1 VLIQG
6 YYKKERDMSR
16 KLFYVFSILITISL
30 LVTACGGDATEA
42 PAPATG
48 GEGEC
53 PECPAAEEVVIK
65 ETVIVEVPAE
75 AAEAPAPEIIQAAGY
90 GEVLKAVQARGNV
103 VCGVHTELLGFGYLD
118 ENGRNIGFD
127 IDFCRAVAA
136 AVLGDPEAI
145 EAVPITAAD
154 RGPVLQT
161 GEVDLVTR
169 NMTWTSKRDAEW
181 GNFTW
186 ITFYDGQG
194 FLVRA
199 DSGVATLQDMEG
211 ATVCVTTGT
220 TTEKNLATAFT
231 DAGLTYEAVTFE
243 ETSAVYGAYE
253 EGRCDVATSDKS
265 QLAAVRAGFENPDDH
280 IILDITISKE
290 PLTPAVPTGDAQWLD
305 IVKTVIWGLINAE
318 EFGITSANVEEMKGS
333 EDANIRA
340 LLGVEGEADWGYTAL
355 GLAPGSIAQA
365 ITAVGNYGEIYDRYF
380 GAEGI
385 AFTLDRGLNNLWTN
399 GGMIYAPPIK

>member
-1 VLIQG
+1 MFRKMFVVFSVLIA
-6 YYKKERDMSR
+6 
-16 KLFYVFSILITISL
+16 ISL
-30 LVTACGGDATEA
+30 LAVACGGEEA
-42 PAPATG
+42 AVETV
-48 GEGEC
+48 E
-53 PECPAAEEVVIK
+53 VIK
-65 ETVIVEVPAE
+65 TVIVEVPVEGE
-75 AAEAPAPEIIQAAGY
+75 AVAPEIIQAAGY
-90 GEVLKAVQARGNV
+90 GETLQAVLARGKV

-118 ENGRNIGFD
+118 ANGRNIGFD

-161 GEVDLVTR
+161 GEVDLVVR
-169 NMTWTSKRDAEW
+169 NMTLTSKREAEW

-194 FLVRA
+194 FLVGA
-199 DSGVATLQDMEG
+199 DSGITNLEDMDG

-220 TTEKNLATAFT
+220 TTEKNLATAFG
-231 DAGLTYEAVTFE
+231 DAGLSYEAVTFE

-265 QLAAVRAGFENPDDH
+265 QLAAVRAGFQNPADH
-280 IILDITISKE
+280 VILDLTISKE
-290 PLTPAVPTGDAQWLD
+290 PLTPAVPTGDAQWMD

-318 EFGITSANVEEMKGS
+318 EFDVTSANVEEMKGS
-333 EDANIRA
+333 ENANVRA
-340 LLGVEGEADWGYTAL
+340 MLGAEGEADWGYTTL
-355 GLAPGSIAQA
+355 GLSPTALAQA
-365 ITAVGNYGEIYDRYF
+365 IAAVGNYGEIYDRYF
-380 GAEGI
+380 GPNGM
-385 AFTLDRGLNNLWTN
+385 AFSLDRGLNNLWYN

>member
-1 VLIQG
+1 
-6 YYKKERDMSR
+6 MSR
-16 KLFYVFSILITISL
+16 KLFLIFSL
-30 LVTACGGDATEA
+30 LIAFSMLATACGSK
-42 PAPATG
+42 
-48 GEGEC
+48 
-53 PECPAAEEVVIK
+53 PAAVETIEVVK
-65 ETVIVEVPAE
+65 TVVVTVPVEGTQ
-75 AAEAPAPEIIQAAGY
+75 APPEVVKPAGY
-90 GEVLKAVQARGNV
+90 GETLAAVQARGKV

-118 ENGRNIGFD
+118 ENGRNVGFD

-161 GEVDLVTR
+161 GEVDLVAR

-194 FLVRA
+194 FLVRK
-199 DSGVATLQDMEG
+199 DSGISTLQDMNG

-220 TTEKNLATAFT
+220 TTEKNLATAFG

-265 QLAAVRAGFENPDDH
+265 QLAAVRAGFQNPDDH
-280 IILDITISKE
+280 VILPMTISKE
-290 PLTPAVPTGDAQWLD
+290 PLTPAVPTGDDQWLD

-318 EFGITSANVEEMKGS
+318 EYGVTSANVDQMKS
-333 EDANIRA
+333 SSDANIRTM
-340 LLGVEGEADWGYTAL
+340 LGAEGEADWGYSTL
-355 GLAPGSIAQA
+355 GLSPDALAKA
-365 ITAVGNYGEIYDRYF
+365 ISAVGNYGEIYDRYF
-380 GAEGI
+380 GANGM
-385 AFTLDRGLNNLWTN
+385 AFQLDRGLNNLWTN
-399 GGMIYAPPIK
+399 GGLLYAPPIK

>member
-1 VLIQG
+1 
-6 YYKKERDMSR
+6 MSR
-16 KLFYVFSILITISL
+16 KLLFVFSILIALSL
-30 LVTACGGDATEA
+30 LATACKGSQTQA
-42 PAPATG
+42 PASTSGEVAPAQTV
-48 GEGEC
+48 
-53 PECPAAEEVVIK
+53 EVVK
-65 ETVIVEVPAE
+65 TVIVTVEVPVQGTAV
-75 AAEAPAPEIIQAAGY
+75 PPEVIKPAGY
-90 GEVLKAVQARGNV
+90 GETLAAIQSRGKV

-194 FLVRA
+194 FLVRK
-199 DSGVATLQDMEG
+199 DSGITSLEDMDG

-220 TTEKNLATAFT
+220 TTEKNLATAFG

-265 QLAAVRAGFENPDDH
+265 QLAAVRAGFQDPSAHE
-280 IILDITISKE
+280 ILPLTISKE
-290 PLTPAVPTGDAQWLD
+290 PLTPAVPTGDDQWLD

-318 EFGITSANVEEMKGS
+318 EYGITSANVEEMKASPNAGV
-333 EDANIRA
+333 RA
-340 LLGVEGEADWGYTAL
+340 MLGVEGEADWGYGAL
-355 GLAPGSIAQA
+355 GLSPDSLAKTIA
-365 ITAVGNYGEIYDRYF
+365 AVGNYGEIYDRYF
-380 GAEGI
+380 GPDGV

-399 GGMIYAPPIK
+399 GGLLYAPPIK

>member
-1 VLIQG
+1 
-6 YYKKERDMSR
+6 MSR
-16 KLFYVFSILITISL
+16 KRLTPFVFVFILAL
-30 LVTACGGDATEA
+30 LVSACGGAGTTQAPAAPAGDTQPQTVVETVEVIKTVIVTVEA
-42 PAPATG
+42 PAA
-48 GEGEC
+48 
-53 PECPAAEEVVIK
+53 PAATAEVQ
-65 ETVIVEVPAE
+65 
-75 AAEAPAPEIIQAAGY
+75 IIQPTGY
-90 GEVLKAVQARGNV
+90 GETLSAIQSRGKV

-118 ENGRNIGFD
+118 ASGRNVGFD

-199 DSGVATLQDMEG
+199 DSGIQTLQDMDG
-211 ATVCVTTGT
+211 ASVCVTTGT
-220 TTEKNLATAFT
+220 TTERNLATSFG

-265 QLAAVRAGFENPDDH
+265 QLAAVRAGFDNPADH
-280 IILDITISKE
+280 VILDITVSKE
-290 PLTPAVPTGDAQWLD
+290 PLTPAVPTGDAQWFD
-305 IVKTVIWGLINAE
+305 IVKSVIWGLINAE
-318 EFGITSANVEEMKGS
+318 EYGITSANVEEMKAS
-333 EDANIRA
+333 PNADIRT
-340 LLGVEGEADWGYTAL
+340 LLGAEGDWGYSTL
-355 GLAPGSIAQA
+355 GLQPDSLANAIA
-365 ITAVGNYGEIYDRYF
+365 AVGNYGEIYDRYF
-380 GAEGI
+380 GPEGL

-399 GGMIYAPPIK
+399 GGLIYAPPVK

>member
-1 VLIQG
+1 
-6 YYKKERDMSR
+6 MSR
-16 KLFYVFSILITISL
+16 KLFLVFSILIAFSL
-30 LVTACGGDATEA
+30 LVAACGTKQTET
-42 PAPATG
+42 PAV
-48 GEGEC
+48 GEVAGPVQTVE
-53 PECPAAEEVVIK
+53 VIK
-65 ETVIVEVPAE
+65 TVIVEVPVEGTAL
-75 AAEAPAPEIIQAAGY
+75 PPEIQIITPAGY
-90 GEVLKAVQARGNV
+90 GETLQAIQSRGKV

-118 ENGRNIGFD
+118 ENGRNVGFD

-199 DSGVATLQDMEG
+199 DSGVTSLAEMDG

-220 TTEKNLATAFT
+220 TTEKNLATAFA

-265 QLAAVRAGFENPDDH
+265 QLAAVKAGFANPDDH
-280 IILDITISKE
+280 VILPVTISKE
-290 PLTPAVPTGDAQWLD
+290 PLTPAVPTGDAQWMD

-318 EFGITSANVEEMKGS
+318 EYGITSANIEEMKSS
-333 EDANIRA
+333 EDAGIRA

-355 GLAPGSIAQA
+355 GLSPDALAQA
-365 ITAVGNYGEIYDRYF
+365 ISAVGNYGEIYDRYF
-380 GAEGI
+380 GSEGV

-399 GGMIYAPPIK
+399 GGLIYAPPIK

>member
-1 VLIQG
+1 
-6 YYKKERDMSR
+6 MSR
-16 KLFYVFSILITISL
+16 KLFLIFSL
-30 LVTACGGDATEA
+30 LIAFSMLASACGSK
-42 PAPATG
+42 
-48 GEGEC
+48 
-53 PECPAAEEVVIK
+53 PAAVETIEVVKTVVVTVPVEGTQAPPEVIK
-65 ETVIVEVPAE
+65 P
-75 AAEAPAPEIIQAAGY
+75 AGY
-90 GEVLKAVQARGNV
+90 GETLAAIQARGKV

-118 ENGRNIGFD
+118 ENGRNVGFD

-161 GEVDLVTR
+161 GEVDLVAR

-194 FLVRA
+194 FLVRK
-199 DSGVATLQDMEG
+199 DSGISTLEDMNG

-220 TTEKNLATAFT
+220 TTEKNLATAFG

-265 QLAAVRAGFENPDDH
+265 QLAAVRAGFQNPDDH
-280 IILDITISKE
+280 VILPMTISKE
-290 PLTPAVPTGDAQWLD
+290 PLTPAVPTGDDQWLD

-318 EFGITSANVEEMKGS
+318 EQGITSDNVEQMKS
-333 EDANIRA
+333 SDNADVRA
-340 LLGVEGEADWGYTAL
+340 MLGAEGEADWGYTTL
-355 GLAPGSIAQA
+355 GLAPDSLAKA
-365 ITAVGNYGEIYDRYF
+365 ISAVGNYGEIYDRYF
-380 GAEGI
+380 GANGM
-385 AFTLDRGLNNLWTN
+385 AFQLDRGLNNLWTN
-399 GGMIYAPPIK
+399 GGLLYAPPIK